1 MVTGIILFGLLTTFV
16 RASGVADVVL
26 SCEFIE
32 DSVRVQGGSVF
43 ARTPSTLILKDV
55 TVASDDE
62 SLEALTPFVPPFKQ
76 DPDLIL
82 FETKASSFEIPNVE
96 LLLHADCNEQEVMC
110 EITSYTPHGSKKES
124 GSGYFMVSIDV
135 EGADFSAM
143 LILHT
148 LPVVMDQS
156 TLIQST
162 LNLPMSH
169 AGTLLTDVPFLV
181 FSTVKTPSVPL
192 RGNCLLGCG
201 FRYVEALPDEEVHI
215 EWRQQHRG
223 QGRKILTMKT
233 KLNDPEGS
241 TEVHHDREESSV
253 DAFQVVGQGNAS
265 VTLNNLKVTDEG
277 AYICSVSLGPFHGQQ
292 VVNLRV
298 VQPPIVSLSE
308 TKLVLKANTPQTV
321 RCHCSKYFP
330 LDAQVEWLSRSLT
343 NKEPTIFP
351 DQGFLSSHRKHGD
364 GTYTL
369 SSRLIVPSS
378 VPHGTEII
386 CKVSHPALDAPLF
399 VSVLVEHQEADDYWW
414 VLCFLFVTV
423 LFFYQLLK

>member
-1 MVTGIILFGLLTTFV
+1 MVTGVILFGLFTTCV
-16 RASGVADVVL
+16 CVSRVADVVL

-32 DSVRVQGGSVF
+32 DSVRVQGGSAF
-43 ARTPSTLILKDV
+43 ARTPATLILRDV
-55 TVASDDE
+55 AITSSDE
-62 SLEALTPFVPPFKQ
+62 SLEALTPFVPPFKP

-82 FETKASSFEIPNVE
+82 FERKASSVEIPNME
-96 LLLHADCNEQEVMC
+96 LLLHADCNQQEVMC

-135 EGADFSAM
+135 EGVDFSAM

-148 LPVVMDQS
+148 VPVVTDQLS
-156 TLIQST
+156 LMQTTLG
-162 LNLPMSH
+162 LPMTH
-169 AGTLLTDVPFLV
+169 AGTLLTEMPFVV
-181 FSTVKTPSVPL
+181 FSTVKAPSAPL
-192 RGNCLLGCG
+192 RGNGLLGCG
-201 FRYVEALPDEEVHI
+201 FRYLEASPDEEVHI

-223 QGRKILTMKT
+223 EGRKILTVKT

-253 DAFQVVGQGNAS
+253 DAIQVVGQGDAS

-292 VVNLRV
+292 VVNLQV
-298 VQPPIVSLSE
+298 VQAPIVSLSE
-308 TKLVLKANTPQTV
+308 TKLVLKADTAKTI
-321 RCHCSKYFP
+321 RCQCSKYFP

-343 NKEPTIFP
+343 DKEPTIFP
-351 DQGFLSSHRKHGD
+351 DQGSLSSHRRHRD

-369 SSRLIVPSS
+369 SSRLTVPST
-378 VPHGTEII
+378 VTQGTEII

-399 VSVLVEHQEADDYWW
+399 VSLMVEHQEADDYWW